1 MRSLLF
7 RLLRLV
13 LVNFV
18 GKRRTERLIWRMAQ
32 AVGSDLLTA
41 AYHSMGIL
49 KYEDGHV
56 SGEHYLVN
64 EWLGRHLRRER
75 PVLFDVGANTGEYSA
90 ELKRKFPEARVYAF
104 EPNASAYEVMLR
116 DLAPLGVSCY
126 NLGLSST
133 AAARKMYTYE
143 HEAATQHASVYREV
157 LTGLHGETRVTEL
170 EFRTTTLD
178 EFCAEQGID
187 FIDFLKIDTE
197 GHEWEV
203 LGGAKRMVAEGR
215 VHLIQFEFNE
225 MNVISRVFLRDFYEF
240 LGGYSFYRLDTDGLI
255 PLGGYSSTNE
265 IFKFQN
271 LLAVNDR
278 LEAAR

>member
-1 MRSLLF
+1 MRALLF
-7 RLLRLV
+7 RLFRFL

-18 GKRRTERLIWRMAQ
+18 GRRRTEHLLLRMAQ
-32 AVGSDLLTA
+32 AVGSDLLTV

-49 KYEDGHV
+49 KYEDSHV
-56 SGEHYLVN
+56 SGEHHLVN
-64 EWLGRHLRRER
+64 EWLGRHLKSPR
-75 PVLFDVGANTGEYSA
+75 PVLFDVGANTGDYSA
-90 ELKRKFPEARVYAF
+90 ELKRKFPEASVYAF
-104 EPNASAYEVMLR
+104 EPNVNAYDVMLR
-116 DLAPLGVSCY
+116 DLAPLGVNCY

-133 AAARKMYTYE
+133 AESRKMYTYAQ
-143 HEAATQHASVYREV
+143 EAASQHASVYREV
-157 LTGLHGETRVTEL
+157 LTGLHGAAAVTEL

-178 EFCAEQGID
+178 DFCAEQGID

-203 LGGAKRMVAEGR
+203 LGGARRMVAEGR

-225 MNVISRVFLRDFYEF
+225 MNVISRVFLRDFYE
-240 LGGYSFYRLDTDGLI
+240 LLEGYSFYRLDTNGLI

-278 LEAAR
+278 LEAGR